1 MKISEVV
8 AALIVGEIAPDE
20 LENVARE
27 FINFK
32 RFAVAHNVELKGFQP
47 LTDAGLRMQILKEH
61 PGESQHTGNNFISWI
76 KLCRQISGRSLSDAK
91 SWVETRMPL

>member
-47 LTDAGLRMQILKEH
+47 
-61 PGESQHTGNNFISWI
+61 GESQHTGNNFISWI